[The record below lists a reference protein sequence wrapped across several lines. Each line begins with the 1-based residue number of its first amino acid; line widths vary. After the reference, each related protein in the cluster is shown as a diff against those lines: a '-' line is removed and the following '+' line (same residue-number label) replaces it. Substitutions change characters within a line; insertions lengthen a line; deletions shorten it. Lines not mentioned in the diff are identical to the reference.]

1 MEPILQVLNGYAD
14 KLTKKEKRLSDFI
27 RTHSNQA
34 FLLKSK
40 ELALRANVSE
50 ATISRFVRKL
60 GFASYMAFRDEL
72 ARQAMEN
79 YSTSNRLMALSN
91 QVEAGQHVLERIAE
105 QDTDNLRQM
114 PALVSEAKFDQAV
127 ESLCS
132 ANTIHALG
140 LRSCFGLSYHFYF
153 CLRFFLSNVSLLWSG
168 TGDVPEKM
176 LTAQKGDVVLAI
188 SFKRYTRGTV
198 EMAKAIKPR
207 VKTVISITD
216 SELSPIAQLSDI
228 FLIVPTSLPSFL
240 ESYTAT
246 LSLLNALIG
255 GVALKKKEE
264 ALPALDRLEE
274 TLAKF
279 DTYL

>member
-1 MEPILQVLNGYAD
+1 MEPILQVLNGFAD

-27 RTHSNQA
+27 RTHHSQA

-40 ELALRANVSE
+40 DLALRANVSE

-60 GFASYMAFRDEL
+60 GFSSYMAFRDEL

-105 QDTDNLRQM
+105 HDTDNLRQM
-114 PALVSEAKFDQAV
+114 SALVSEAKFDQAV
-127 ESLCS
+127 EALCS

-176 LTAQKGDVVLAI
+176 LTAQKDDVVLAI
-188 SFKRYTRGTV
+188 SFKRYTRETV
-198 EMAKAIKPR
+198 EMTKAIKSR

-228 FLIVPTSLPSFL
+228 FLLVPTRLPLFL

-255 GVALKKKEE
+255 GVALKKKDE
-264 ALPALDRLEE
+264 ALPALERLEE
-274 TLAKF
+274 ALAEF
-279 DTYL
+279 DTYV